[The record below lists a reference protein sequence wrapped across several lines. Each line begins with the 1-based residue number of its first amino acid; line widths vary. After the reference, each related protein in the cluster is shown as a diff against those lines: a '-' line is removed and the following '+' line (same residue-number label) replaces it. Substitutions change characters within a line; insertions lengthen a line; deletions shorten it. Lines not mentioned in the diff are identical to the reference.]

1 MSSDVPPELRSIYN
15 KIMNAAAQVDTAAIR
30 LDRVSNG
37 DWDPRTDVTDELMD
51 ALAAKEG
58 ASPELRQYAERVAN
72 GECRWDQ
79 IESRVKVLP
88 IEVIELKQSPRVIWY
103 PAPPKPVVDE
113 YYDPYRI
120 PWERP
125 I

>member
-15 KIMNAAAQVDTAAIR
+15 KIMNAAAQVETAAIR

-37 DWDPRTDVTDELMD
+37 DWDSRTDVTDELMD

-103 PAPPKPVVDE
+103 PTPPKPVVDE
-113 YYDPYRI
+113 YYEPYRI

>member
-15 KIMNAAAQVDTAAIR
+15 KIMNVR

-58 ASPELRQYAERVAN
+58 ASPELRKYAERVAN
-72 GECRWDQ
+72 GEGRWDQ

>member
-1 MSSDVPPELRSIYN
+1 MNSDVPPGLRSIYN
-15 KIMNAAAQVDTAAIR
+15 KVTNAAAQVETAAIR

-37 DWDPRTDVTDELMD
+37 DQDPRVDATDELMN

-79 IESRVKVLP
+79 IESRMKILP
-88 IEVIELKQSPRVIWY
+88 IQVIELKQSPRVIWF

-113 YYDPYRI
+113 YYEPYRI

-125 I
+125 N